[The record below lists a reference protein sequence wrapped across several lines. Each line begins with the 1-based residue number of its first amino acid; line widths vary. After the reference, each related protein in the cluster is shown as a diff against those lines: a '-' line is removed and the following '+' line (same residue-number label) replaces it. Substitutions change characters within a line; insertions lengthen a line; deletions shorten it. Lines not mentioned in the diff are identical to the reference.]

1 MYDLFTV
8 KEPVGGFG
16 PVTTVLILLYA
27 MSRGRGI
34 LASMR
39 IWQVAGDPVKI
50 ITNM

>member
-1 MYDLFTV
+1 MYGLFTV
-8 KEPVGGFG
+8 REPVGGFG

-39 IWQVAGDPVKI
+39 MAGGRSLG
-50 ITNM
+50 TATMHG